1 MNRTTPIQD
10 LENKKYPLLQ
20 KSDGFS
26 LQPRT
31 NTTQTKL

>member
-20 KSDGFS
+20 KSDGFHFNPAPI
-26 LQPRT
+26 L
-31 NTTQTKL
+31 TQTKL